1 MIKKYSI
8 NPLVNI
14 SVHKM
19 KFKKIYI
26 VIPALL
32 ALFALNSCGPFKYKP
47 VSAKDFPPDPDMR
60 VKKNI
65 EEGRGFRIGDL
76 TGGKGSG
83 NTNYDFASSNPLWR
97 ASLDILDFMPLTTAN
112 YSGGIIVTDW
122 YSEDNNEKES
132 VKISIRFLTNEVRS
146 DALDINIFIKKCDER
161 NKCVTST
168 DQGDL
173 LASLKKNILKK
184 AIVYEKT
191 YKQKKFKPYK
201 GVKKRE
207 D

>member
-1 MIKKYSI
+1 MNSR
-8 NPLVNI
+8 
-14 SVHKM
+14 
-19 KFKKIYI
+19 I
-26 VIPALL
+26 VILIIIFTLVGACNGKVPGAD
-32 ALFALNSCGPFKYKP
+32 ARKI
-47 VSAKDFPPDPDMR
+47 PPNAQDR

-65 EEGRGFRIGDL
+65 EEGRGFTLMGSNKKN
-76 TGGKGSG
+76 TGEF
-83 NTNYDFASSNPLWR
+83 DFASSNELWR
-97 ASLDILDFMPLTTAN
+97 ASLDTLDFMPLALAN

-191 YKQKKFKPYK
+191 YKQKNFKPYK